1 MKQLGDIL
9 LEGGLVTPDQLDSA
23 VLEQN
28 RLGRS
33 LGRVLVEQGVLTEAQ
48 LVASLAAQ
56 IGMRF
61 VDLSDVAVDGAA
73 LARIPGTVA
82 RRHTAIPIGFE
93 EGKLVVAMA
102 DPANVFAID
111 DIKQIAGQRGY
122 LDVKPVVATRNDVVA
137 AIDRY
142 YRAGDELNDLS
153 SELDMSEEE
162 DLSKVK

>member
-9 LEGGLVTPDQLDSA
+9 LEGGLVTHDQLA
-23 VLEQN
+23 VAIDEQN

-33 LGRVLVEQGVLTEAQ
+33 LGRVLVDQGVLTEAQ

-61 VDLSDVAVDGAA
+61 VDLGDIQIDGSA
-73 LARIPGTVA
+73 LGRVPGHVA
-82 RRHTAIPIGFE
+82 RRHTAIPIGYE

-111 DIKQIAGQRGY
+111 DIRSLPAAARLALQCIAVGAVIAALLVVVSHTFPLAGQAP
-122 LDVKPVVATRNDVVA
+122 LDGPA
-137 AIDRY
+137 
-142 YRAGDELNDLS
+142 S
-153 SELDMSEEE
+153 SWSIPG
-162 DLSKVK
+162 SSANS